1 MDTAHTITVGYGDI
15 AFYYDWNMYARVIS
29 ILVTT
34 EDMEAFAILFIDIN
48 NQEILHKFKIDASTT
63 KCTVA
68 TQDCYSRPNV
78 DPYYIAKAMIVKD
91 SDVIVSG
98 VATVVDVTM
107 DAKFSHCFY
116 IFSYAGYDR
125 QIYCY
130 QTIKPKAMEEQG
142 LGESC
147 IEMSS
152 SENLIYCIQKSPYNG
167 EFFLT

>member
-1 MDTAHTITVGYGDI
+1 MQVGSFFGLDTAHTITVGYGDI
-15 AFYYDWNMYARVIS
+15 AFYYDWHMYARVIS

-34 EDMEAFAILFIDIN
+34 EDMEAFAILFIDID
-48 NQEILHKFKIDASTT
+48 NQEIVHKFKIDAYTT
-63 KCTVA
+63 QCTVA

-116 IFSYAGYDR
+116 IFSYVGHDH

-130 QTIKPKAMEEQG
+130 QTTKPKAMEEQG

-152 SENLIYCIQKSPYNG
+152 DGNLIYCI
-167 EFFLT
+167 